1 MNPDVSPA
9 TLADTD
15 NIDVNPREKRQRAW
29 HLRDQA
35 TVDNYPC
42 DGHKLLKPMPP
53 RRAGTAASDR
63 SITLLQDV
71 DPTELRMGIFGS
83 FNAWPS
89 GDQELIRLLFRIA
102 ARMHEL
108 TVEHQVAYPTNL
120 NLAPNALPP
129 PYVPPT
135 SVEKDVMYTGTEPAM
150 TACREGILSIM
161 TARYAKDKC
170 TNAQN
175 PSAQHSELQ
184 RASSMLLAALLE
196 ACQED
201 ARFSHLKEM
210 PYVKED
216 RLACNVI
223 TVDMSKIQFFVSA
236 RKNKRHHHHH
246 QRVGNTGRATT
257 F

>member
-71 DPTELRMGIFGS
+71 DPTELRMGIFAS

-89 GDQELIRLLFRIA
+89 GDQELIRLLFRIT

-108 TVEHQVAYPTNL
+108 TVEHQVAYPPSNL
-120 NLAPNALPP
+120 NLAPNELPP

-135 SVEKDVMYTGTEPAM
+135 PAEKNDMYAGADAGM
-150 TACREGILSIM
+150 TACREGISAIM
-161 TARYAKDKC
+161 TARFAKDKC
-170 TNAQN
+170 ANAQK
-175 PSAQHSELQ
+175 PSAQHSEFQ
-184 RASSMLLAALLE
+184 RARPCS
-196 ACQED
+196 
-201 ARFSHLKEM
+201 
-210 PYVKED
+210 
-216 RLACNVI
+216 
-223 TVDMSKIQFFVSA
+223 
-236 RKNKRHHHHH
+236 
-246 QRVGNTGRATT
+246 
-257 F
+257 